1 MLAFSRALSAC
12 LQPLYSLGP
21 VRFTQP
27 CTILC
32 LREQHHGE
40 CLPTHDMAVLSSGF
54 SSVLQAAQLLL
65 VLAHGSSAAQSYLGR
80 QDTLQSL
87 LEVMALV
94 PPAVLAVLLRV
105 VKCLSTDPQLLQTL
119 QVRHGLQSNKG

>member
-1 MLAFSRALSAC
+1 MANV
-12 LQPLYSLGP
+12 PP
-21 VRFTQP
+21 
-27 CTILC
+27 
-32 LREQHHGE
+32 
-40 CLPTHDMAVLSSGF
+40 HDKQSCSPGF

-119 QVRHGLQSNKG
+119 QVRHGLQTDKG